1 VNVRVGALQ
10 IVPVLDG
17 MARLPADRLLR
28 FAGHRTDPW
37 EPHRRFLG
45 PDGVLELSLG
55 GFLVRTGDRVVLID
69 TGVGR
74 LDTGTYRGGGFL
86 DSLAAAGLTAGD
98 VTDVVLT
105 HLHFDHV
112 GWVTQKGAVVFPRA
126 VYRCH
131 PSDWAY
137 FVDAH
142 DADPGAVRKL
152 APIADRL
159 ETFEGDTTVA
169 PGITVRHAPGHTP
182 GSAVV
187 VVSDGQDRALL
198 LGDVA
203 HCPVELM
210 EDDWEAI
217 VDVDPELAART
228 RAALA
233 REVEGTDVPVA
244 AAHFPGLSFG
254 RLLTGT
260 GRRGWV
266 FEGKKPAG
274 RPRMRS

>member
-1 VNVRVGALQ
+1 MRVGSAE

-17 MARLPADRLLR
+17 IARWPVDQLLR
-28 FAGHRTDPW
+28 FAGDRADAW
-37 EPHRRFLG
+37 APHRRFLG

-55 GFLVRTGDRVVLID
+55 GFLVRTGDRVVLVD

-74 LDTGTYRGGGFL
+74 IDNDRYKGGGFL
-86 DSLAAAGLTAGD
+86 HSLAALGVAPEEI
-98 VTDVVLT
+98 TDVVLT

-126 VYRCH
+126 TYRCH
-131 PSDWAY
+131 PADWAH
-137 FVDAH
+137 FVDAP

-152 APIADRL
+152 TPIADRL
-159 ETFEGDTTVA
+159 ETFEGDTGVA

-187 VVSDGQDRALL
+187 VVSHGPDRALL

-233 REVEGTDVPVA
+233 RELEGTDVPAA
-244 AAHFPGLSFG
+244 AAHFPGLRFG

-260 GRRGWV
+260 GRRGWT
-266 FEGKKPAG
+266 FD
-274 RPRMRS
+274 